1 MLFENCK
8 FRNLFTEQKCFLIQ
22 TTSKRVKVTESSMI
36 TQDARVQL
44 QASLSIEMKDKSL
57 YIVHDYRSINNRTL
71 KS

>member
-44 QASLSIEMKDKSL
+44 QASLSIFNE
-57 YIVHDYRSINNRTL
+57 R
-71 KS
+71 

>member
-8 FRNLFTEQKCFLIQ
+8 FRNLFTEQKCFLVQ

-44 QASLSIEMKDKSL
+44 QASLSIFNERQKPI
-57 YIVHDYRSINNRTL
+57 YCT
-71 KS
+71 